1 VWVSLSL
8 VEAGAKA
15 VPGSLDGHF
24 DLVDATETIEYAHP
38 LGAIVT
44 ACVGALS
51 EHLDAAIDGRGGVLT
66 RVDDGRYRLR
76 LDGEPPRVPFTL
88 LASRPA

>member
-1 VWVSLSL
+1 MWVSLSL

-15 VPGSLDGHF
+15 LPASLDGHF

-38 LGAIVT
+38 LGEIVT

-51 EHLDAAIDGRGGVLT
+51 EHLIDGRGGVLT
-66 RVDDGRYRLR
+66 REDDGRYRLR
-76 LDGEPPRVPFTL
+76 LDGAPLRVLFTL